1 MRESPL
7 TNPSANGT
15 ITTDSSGANTYQ
27 VERERLIDDLAF
39 LVVRHH
45 QYWQGQEK
53 DIDVSSVCTNRGET

>member
-15 ITTDSSGANTYQ
+15 ITTDSSGANTYR

-45 QYWQGQEK
+45 QYRQRQGK
-53 DIDVSSVCTNRGET
+53 DIDASSVSTNRAET